1 MDIFSILAV
10 AVSLYIL
17 YYVIG
22 AVLAVGFIFCFYF
35 AMKKLDKIIK
45 SGRKNN
51 GVEI

>member
-35 AMKKLDKIIK
+35 AVKKLDKIIK
-45 SGRKNN
+45 KRDEKN
-51 GVEI
+51 GIKI